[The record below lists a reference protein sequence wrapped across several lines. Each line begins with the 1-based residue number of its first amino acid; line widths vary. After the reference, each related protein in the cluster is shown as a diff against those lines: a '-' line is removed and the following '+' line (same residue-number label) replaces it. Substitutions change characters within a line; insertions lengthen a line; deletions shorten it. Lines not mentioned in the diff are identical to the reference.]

1 MKVETERDHM
11 STSPPE
17 RKTWLAVA
25 LDKYEGPLLRYA
37 QRRVGDL
44 ETARDI
50 VQECFLRLCKQ
61 RRDDVGDHL
70 APWLYTVCRNL
81 SIDHLRKDGRM
92 HALDDATLD
101 AKQSTDAPPTHL
113 AEAADQ
119 RTRLMAC
126 IDRLSP
132 RQQEMVRLKF
142 QDGLSY
148 REIAEVTK
156 ASVGNV
162 GFILHTA
169 VKALRAQ
176 MGEHLSPATTGRTK

>member
-1 MKVETERDHM
+1 M
-11 STSPPE
+11 STSPPD
-17 RKTWLAVA
+17 RKVWLAAA

-37 QRRVGDL
+37 RRRVGDL
-44 ETARDI
+44 EAARDI
-50 VQECFLRLCKQ
+50 VQDCFLRLCTQ
-61 RRDDVGDHL
+61 PRDAVEDHL
-70 APWLYTVCRNL
+70 AQWLYTVCRNR

-101 AKQSTDAPPTHL
+101 TKQSDDAPPTHK

-119 RTRLMAC
+119 RTHLMAC
-126 IDRLSP
+126 IERLSP

-148 REIAEVTK
+148 REIAVVTR

-169 VKALRAQ
+169 MKALRAQ
-176 MGEHLSPATTGRTK
+176 MGESLSPATSGRTK

>member
-1 MKVETERDHM
+1 MT
-11 STSPPE
+11 TSPPD
-17 RKTWLAVA
+17 RKAWLAAA

-50 VQECFLRLCKQ
+50 VQDCFLRLCKQ
-61 RRDDVGDHL
+61 TRGDVDDHL
-70 APWLYTVCRNL
+70 AQWLYTVCRNR

-92 HALDDATLD
+92 HTLDDTTLHT
-101 AKQSTDAPPTHL
+101 KPSTDAPPSHV

-119 RTRLMAC
+119 RTHLMAC

-148 REIAEVTK
+148 REIAVVTR

-176 MGEHLSPATTGRTK
+176 MGETLSPATSGRTK